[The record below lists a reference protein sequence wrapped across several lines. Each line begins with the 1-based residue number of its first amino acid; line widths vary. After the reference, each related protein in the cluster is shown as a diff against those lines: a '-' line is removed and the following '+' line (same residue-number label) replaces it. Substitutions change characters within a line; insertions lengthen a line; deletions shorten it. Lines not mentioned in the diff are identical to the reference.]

1 MQIPENIT
9 KHHGIEASALGQ
21 VGADEPAVYCG
32 LDSWRPLI
40 GAALLLLRHTDEN
53 VVRIMTGTH
62 TILVMR
68 NAERQ
73 AVADNNEAEAC
84 FCGIAALAKG
94 TGAP

>member
-73 AVADNNEAEAC
+73 AVGWKRRAGYDYCPKCAQVY
-84 FCGIAALAKG
+84 
-94 TGAP
+94 AP